1 MRETLEVR
9 LAASEEER
17 KAAEKEMQEKQEIAK
32 GALAEQE
39 LIMEQ
44 VVQESKLLQQEAEEN
59 SKYDVMIAVISGT
72 GTNVCYVE
80 RTDAIPKLPGQI
92 SKSGT
97 TVSQNHFT

>member
-59 SKYDVMIAVISGT
+59 SKEPMCVMWRGRMPFLSCLAKYQSREQLGM
-72 GTNVCYVE
+72 
-80 RTDAIPKLPGQI
+80 DAANPDI
-92 SKSGT
+92 
-97 TVSQNHFT
+97 